1 MPNKQYLN
9 VVLTGDENYVMPMG
23 VAMFSI
29 IKNLNPQYT
38 ARFFLLVS
46 GWAEKQEQEIKQVN
60 NCEINIIHVEQYLHY
75 FKSADFKKMKLGYIK
90 NLTPYYRLL
99 IPKILPK
106 DVDKAFYF
114 DADMV
119 VDADLSSIYNTVNE
133 KTLLSAV
140 IELVAN
146 AHKETVLSHLSKWRE
161 FSKFNKDHTE
171 APYFNAGFFLMNL
184 SMAREL
190 NIFDDFMAFLKKHP
204 NPPYAD
210 QDTLNAVCGQKY
222 ADKMYYLDPSWNVFC
237 DMNYDVDVYFKA
249 AYSHYSIRQSF
260 VNPRIYH
267 YAGANKPWINKD
279 VQHYWGV
286 WNNYYEISPFCKKV
300 EKEPER
306 FNKYWLYFCGIPLVR
321 IKKSPDGSTLKAY
334 LFSFLPVF
342 RKYPKKLK
350 IYLLGIPFISYNNLH
365 IKLFGVPIIN
375 IKSFRNNRT
384 L

>member
-1 MPNKQYLN
+1 MSDKHYLN

-29 IKNLNPQYT
+29 VKNLNQNYI

-46 GWAEKQEQEIKQVN
+46 GWTDKQEQEIRQVS
-60 NCEINIIHVEQYLHY
+60 NCEINIMHVEQYLYY

-99 IPKILPK
+99 IPKILPE

-119 VDADLSSIYNTVNE
+119 ADADLSSIYNTVNE
-133 KTLLSAV
+133 KILLSAV

-146 AHKETVLSHLSKWRE
+146 AHKETILSHLSKWRE
-161 FSKFNKDHTE
+161 FSKFNKDHMK
-171 APYFNAGFFLMNL
+171 APYFNAGFFLMNI

-190 NIFDDFMAFLKKHP
+190 NVFDDFMAFLKKHP

-210 QDTLNAVCGQKY
+210 QDTLNAICGQKY
-222 ADKMYYLDPSWNVFC
+222 ADRMTYLDPSWNVFC
-237 DMNYDVDVYFKA
+237 DMNYDVNVYFKA

-267 YAGANKPWINKD
+267 YAGANKPWINTE
-279 VQHYWGV
+279 VLHYWDI
-286 WNNYYEISPFCKKV
+286 WNNYFEISPFCKKV
-300 EKEPER
+300 ENESVHL
-306 FNKYWLYFCGIPLVR
+306 NKYWLFFCGIPLIR
-321 IKKSPDGSTLKAY
+321 IKKNQDGAALKAY
-334 LFSFLPVF
+334 LFGFLPLF
-342 RKYPKKLK
+342 KKYPRKLK
-350 IYLLGIPFISYNNLH
+350 IYLLAIPFIEYKKLRITMFGIPIIK
-365 IKLFGVPIIN
+365 IKLFQN
-375 IKSFRNNRT
+375 
-384 L
+384 

>member
-1 MPNKQYLN
+1 MFKMSDKHYLN

-29 IKNLNPQYT
+29 VKNLNPNYI

-46 GWAEKQEQEIKQVN
+46 GWAEKQEQEIRQVN

-75 FKSADFKKMKLGYIK
+75 FKSADVKKMKLDYIK

-99 IPKILPK
+99 IPKILPN

-119 VDADLSSIYNTVNE
+119 ADVDLSSIYDTVNE

-146 AHKETVLSHLSKWRE
+146 TYRQTVLSHLSEWRE
-161 FSKFNKDHTE
+161 FSKFNKDHNE
-171 APYFNAGFFLMNL
+171 APYFNAGFFLMNI

-190 NIFDDFMAFLKKHP
+190 KIFDDFMAFLKKHP

-222 ADKMYYLDPSWNVFC
+222 ADRMVYLDPSWNVFC
-237 DMNYDVDVYFKA
+237 DMNYNVDLYFKA
-249 AYSHYSIRQSF
+249 AYSYYLIRQSF
-260 VNPRIYH
+260 ANPRIYH
-267 YAGANKPWINKD
+267 YAGANKPWINKE
-279 VQHYWGV
+279 VLYYWSV
-286 WNNYYEISPFCKKV
+286 WNNYFEISPFCKKAWN
-300 EKEPER
+300 EPER
-306 FNKYWLYFCGIPLVR
+306 LDKYWLFFCGIPLVR
-321 IKKSPDGSTLKAY
+321 IKKTQDCSTLKVY
-334 LFSFLPVF
+334 LFSFLPLF
-342 RKYPKKLK
+342 KKYPKTLK
-350 IYLLGIPFISYNNLH
+350 IYLLAIPFIEYNKLR
-365 IKLFGVPIIN
+365 IKLFGIPIIN
-375 IKSFRNNRT
+375 IKLFQI
-384 L
+384 